1 MAIALNVKKL
11 FKTLAFAAGVFL
23 LLSIVAFFALR
34 NYALRKVLDKAAVK
48 LQITYQ
54 TKLTY
59 SNATFTGLAGVHI
72 ENLCL
77 VPNQM
82 DTLLYA
88 QNVQSSIRLG
98 YALLLDFRI
107 RDVLVENGLIQ
118 LVKTDSVSNIDY
130 FLHPEKSDDE
140 PSGEDANADKQSNYA
155 KTVYNLISKIL
166 SQVPSNLLLQAC
178 ELRLR

>member
-88 QNVQSSIRLG
+88 QN
-98 YALLLDFRI
+98 A
-107 RDVLVENGLIQ
+107 
-118 LVKTDSVSNIDY
+118 T
-130 FLHPEKSDDE
+130 P
-140 PSGEDANADKQSNYA
+140 
-155 KTVYNLISKIL
+155 
-166 SQVPSNLLLQAC
+166 
-178 ELRLR
+178 